1 MNARTL
7 SVFLLVAAMALVG
20 AGRAATQTRGEA
32 GPFRPDVPDLAAIH
46 TRGSPGFN
54 GACLAC
60 HGDIMTRKTA
70 NPAFK
75 EAHAAMIPFLPDYD
89 PKVGV
94 TDGTCQSCHTRVD
107 VVQRSGAQIR
117 KNVDVVVCAACHGK
131 TGMASRKFYAE

>member
-7 SVFLLVAAMALVG
+7 PALLLGGAVALVV
-20 AGRAATQTRGEA
+20 AGCAAPPPGREA
-32 GPFRPDVPDLAAIH
+32 GPPRRDVPDLAAIH
-46 TRGSPGFN
+46 TAGASQFD
-54 GACLAC
+54 GACLGC

-70 NPAFK
+70 SPKFK

-94 TDGTCQSCHTRVD
+94 TNATCQSCHTTVD
-107 VVQRSGAQIR
+107 VVQHSGMQIR
-117 KNVDVVVCAACHGK
+117 KNADVASCTACHGR